1 MVITVIKARTLIQI
15 LEPIKTRG
23 VLETVRRL
31 SQRINEIM
39 IYAINTGLLETNPAS
54 SINQTFEKPKKQN
67 SPTLRPEIFPQ
78 VMRDISMSNLQVIT
92 LFLLLWELLTLVR
105 PSESAG
111 VKWVEIDLE
120 NKLWHIPAER
130 IKPQEAHT
138 ILLSNEALGLLA
150 QLKPLILH

>member
-1 MVITVIKARTLIQI
+1 MLITVIKARTLIQI
-15 LEPIKTRG
+15 LGPIKIRG

-39 IYAINTGLLETNPAS
+39 IYAINTGLLEANPAS
-54 SINQTFEKPKKQN
+54 SINQTFEKPKKLN
-67 SPTLRPEIFPQ
+67 SLTLRPEIFPQ

-92 LFLLLWELLTLVR
+92 LVLLLWDLLTLVR

-111 VKWVEIDLE
+111 AKWVEIDLE

-130 IKPQEAHT
+130 IKTQEAHT
-138 ILLSNEALGLLA
+138 ILLSNGALGLLA